1 MNSLDSIINE
11 YGFVISY
18 VIFIVIY
25 VQIYKWWYGYKINVS
40 SFTLYLLLS
49 LVLYFVFNRMFV
61 R

>member
-40 SFTLYLLLS
+40 SFTLYLVLS